1 LQRKLHALEEE
12 NARLRNSLI
21 TSNDEI
27 FTLRAVAASVE
38 AEIKYSTEQELLKMG
53 SELKFRVRI
62 SYRRHRSSTAL
73 LAPLCGQGK
82 ELESLS
88 KEHERILKELKQFK
102 QQEADYRN
110 KLASATAPRKITSY
124 VPL

>member
-1 LQRKLHALEEE
+1 LEEE

-53 SELKFRVRI
+53 SELKFRVRVL
-62 SYRRHRSSTAL
+62 SRRHRSGTA
-73 LAPLCGQGK
+73 
-82 ELESLS
+82 
-88 KEHERILKELKQFK
+88 
-102 QQEADYRN
+102 
-110 KLASATAPRKITSY
+110 
-124 VPL
+124 